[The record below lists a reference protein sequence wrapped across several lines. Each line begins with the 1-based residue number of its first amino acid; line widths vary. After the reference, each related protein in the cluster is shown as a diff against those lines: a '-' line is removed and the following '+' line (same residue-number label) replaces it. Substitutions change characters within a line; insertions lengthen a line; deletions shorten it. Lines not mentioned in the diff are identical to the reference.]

1 MINEHDHDHDQDH
14 DHDHEHSHTHGH
26 THNHDVSDVKGSRL
40 IIVVVLN
47 FIITIAQIIGGLYA
61 GSLSL
66 ISDALHNFSDGIAII
81 ISYLAIRI
89 GQRENDEKRSFGYKR
104 ATILAA
110 VLNAFFLIA
119 ISAFLFKE
127 AYIKFLDPQPINGG
141 VVIWVGLIGLVAN
154 FIGMLLL
161 QQGAKGSLNIKAS
174 YLHLLTDT
182 MSSIAVVI
190 GGVLIYYYSVYWID
204 PILTVAIALYI
215 LKESYGIVKKAFHIL
230 MQGAPEDLELKEI
243 LADILL
249 IDGVLGVHHVH
260 VWNMDEHSIYFEA
273 HVMIRDMLISE
284 AAPVHDAIENKLAEY
299 GIGHATIQFEFS
311 GCSDQAVISPRN

>member
-1 MINEHDHDHDQDH
+1 MINDH
-14 DHDHEHSHTHGH
+14 DHDHNHNHKHDSSHTHGH
-26 THNHDVSDVKGSRL
+26 THDHDVSDVKGSRL
-40 IIVVVLN
+40 IVVIVLN
-47 FIITIAQIIGGLYA
+47 FIITIAQIVGGLYA

-66 ISDALHNFSDGIAII
+66 ISDALHNFSDGIAIM

-127 AYIKFLDPQPINGG
+127 AYIKFLDPKPINGG

-161 QQGAKGSLNIKAS
+161 QQGAKGSLNIRAS

-182 MSSIAVVI
+182 MSSIAVVL

-230 MQGAPEDLELKEI
+230 MQGAPENIDLKEI

-284 AAPVHDAIENKLAEY
+284 AAPVHDAIETKLAEY
-299 GIGHATIQFEFS
+299 GIGHATIQFEFE
-311 GCSDQAVISPRN
+311 GCLDQAIISPHN